1 MKPRLNFLR
10 WSFKLRRDLKRI
22 GATILVLPSLCQ
34 AAMAQQFQPKAGDFV
49 VRAGITAL
57 HFDSS
62 ASLALAGVQLSGAGV
77 NTSNN
82 FTGSLELDYYL
93 VPNIS
98 MSLTLGIPPVTHV
111 DGTGVLAPV
120 GRLGDVRYGLGAFLI
135 KYHYS
140 EWGRFQ
146 PFAGA
151 GLAYFKVF
159 KASGVGISN
168 LDVDDSVGPGFQ
180 VGFDYMVTQ
189 QIGLFASVSH
199 AFLNTHGTGTFI
211 GLPVTADVKLDP
223 TVFQSGVTV
232 RF

>member
-34 AAMAQQFQPKAGDFV
+34 AAMAQQFQPKAEDFV

-111 DGTGVLAPV
+111 DGTGVLARSIRCWRSSMFSWTTRVIITPSSC
-120 GRLGDVRYGLGAFLI
+120 GNG
-135 KYHYS
+135 
-140 EWGRFQ
+140 
-146 PFAGA
+146 
-151 GLAYFKVF
+151 
-159 KASGVGISN
+159 
-168 LDVDDSVGPGFQ
+168 
-180 VGFDYMVTQ
+180 
-189 QIGLFASVSH
+189 
-199 AFLNTHGTGTFI
+199 
-211 GLPVTADVKLDP
+211 
-223 TVFQSGVTV
+223 
-232 RF
+232 